1 MSLLSR
7 LLGRSDAATRSE
19 PASVRAIAAR
29 LDGLPPERAR
39 FLSAFAYVLARV
51 ARADRK
57 VDPLEV
63 TAMERAVA
71 ALSGFDDAEASL
83 VIELALTQSK
93 ELGGTDNY
101 LVTREF
107 RKLSQRDDRLRLMR
121 CLFATAAAD
130 DSIGSEES
138 QEIQAIGEEL
148 GFVRA
153 EVNGLRLEWRD
164 KLTELR
170 KLPSENKGENEG

>member
-7 LLGRSDAATRSE
+7 LLGRSDSAARSE
-19 PASVRAIAAR
+19 PASVRAIAER

-51 ARADRK
+51 AHADRK

-63 TAMERAVA
+63 TEMERGVA

-83 VIELALTQSK
+83 VIELALTQSE

-107 RKLSQRDDRLRLMR
+107 RKLSQRDDRLRLLR

-148 GFVRA
+148 GFTRA

-164 KLTELR
+164 KLSELQ
-170 KLPSENKGENEG
+170 KLPSENEE